1 VSKEIAPAALANV
14 LQHPTQ
20 KMTAGGMPPVKLSA
34 LELTALVA
42 YVESL
47 GSSIVASA
55 DSTTATKPEASAP
68 SPAQSP
74 SSPKQAA
81 SRTALVAMNELQ
93 TKGKQIFKA
102 HRCADCHG
110 ADGLKGTAAA
120 PGLVGKSFP
129 PEVLTNMLRHPT
141 TVMKKGGMPPV
152 SLSDDELKALVA
164 YVSYISASK
173 SSPDKSDRN

>member
-1 VSKEIAPAALANV
+1 
-14 LQHPTQ
+14 
-20 KMTAGGMPPVKLSA
+20 MPPVNLST

-47 GSSIVASA
+47 GSSGAAPA
-55 DSTTATKPEASAP
+55 DTTTARKPEANAS
-68 SPAQSP
+68 SPVQSP
-74 SSPKQAA
+74 SSSNQAA
-81 SRTALVAMNELQ
+81 SRPALAPLNELQ
-93 TKGKQIFKA
+93 TKGKLIFKA

-120 PGLVGKSFP
+120 RGLVGASFP
-129 PEVLTNMLRHPT
+129 PEVLANMLRHPT

-164 YVSYISASK
+164 YISYISASK
-173 SSPDKSDRN
+173 SNP